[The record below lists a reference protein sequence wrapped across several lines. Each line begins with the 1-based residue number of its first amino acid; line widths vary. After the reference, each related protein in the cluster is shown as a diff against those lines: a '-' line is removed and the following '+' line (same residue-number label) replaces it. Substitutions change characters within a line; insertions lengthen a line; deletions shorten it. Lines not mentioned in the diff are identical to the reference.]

1 MQKTFMSTSIKVM
14 FFIFVLS
21 AWMALLTE
29 QFGAPVIKWLA
40 KNSVLFSYSTILQD
54 AGAGAWNWT
63 GQTNLMVFILFFIAV
78 SALASMLTFLTVGI
92 LNDAQRTAKRIFH
105 LLRRPV

>member
-14 FFIFVLS
+14 FFIFFLS

-40 KNSVLFSYSTILQD
+40 KNSVLFSYSTVLQD

-63 GQTNLMVFILFFIAV
+63 GLTNLMVFTLFFISV
-78 SALASMLTFLTVGI
+78 SALASMLTFLTVRI
-92 LNDAQRTAKRIFH
+92 LNDAQRAARRIFH